1 MDPSWYWISWA
12 VVEPTPLARPAR
24 MSNSISQMAVKVV
37 PPLDRAL
44 LVDRV
49 VRVAWV
55 TEPRCFTTR
64 APLP

>member
-1 MDPSWYWISWA
+1 
-12 VVEPTPLARPAR
+12 
-24 MSNSISQMAVKVV
+24 MSNSISHMAVKVV

-44 LVDRV
+44 FVDRVVVTCGEDAVKLVVFV

-55 TEPRCFTTR
+55 TEPRYFT